1 MRAIAGKSLKYSLIL
16 LAVVVVVLLAAPF
29 FIDVNDYRPRLVQV
43 AEDATGRK
51 VQIGAI
57 HASLFPWVG
66 VSLEDISLAN
76 REGFSERAFLTA
88 ESVHIKLALLP
99 LFSKRIE
106 IKHFE
111 LNKPVLFLEK
121 NTTGET
127 NWADLLPAKTVPAGK
142 KATGPSATANQLS
155 AAAPSVPFAFQ
166 AESVRL
172 RDGTLIWT
180 DAQHGNEISLT
191 RLQLEVNDVHLDR
204 PVAVQLS
211 GELGGDAFALDAR
224 VGPIGELSKL
234 DVLALPIQVHL
245 QAGHVSMA
253 QFRAYAS
260 AWPAALGE
268 IDDAYMGMDVQLEQR
283 PDGIRL
289 AEGEVHLQAL
299 RRFSAV
305 WKLDMPK
312 PNHINVRHMTVSVDG
327 QDILSAQGDVR
338 HLNREPAY
346 NLRINS
352 NSISRQWL
360 VGMVPDIG
368 AMYAAHP
375 APWEHIRFAAL
386 VSGDAGRM
394 DIRDLQLRLNGEL
407 IQVSGSVGFARTNS
421 LRLRVAAKKLHM
433 DPWLPQPVQQ
443 PAIAATS
450 RPGARINA
458 AEQMPVS
465 TSGSGKKGPARI
477 QPAATGIREPD
488 LRFLKAWR
496 VSTQFQADHIYMRGL
511 DMQHMRLN
519 LNGANGR
526 FVVDPLRFT
535 LAGGQVREQAS
546 LNAAAYPARWTE
558 SVHVTNVRVG
568 PVLKALVNADILD
581 GTLQMDTKLKARGL
595 LPDTALKSLSGRGNI
610 MLRNGRIKGF
620 NIAATL
626 RKLSNPLAASGPRE
640 TDFAQ
645 LSGSFVIK
653 RGIARNDDLF
663 IASPVLRVTGRGEVD
678 LVKKQL
684 DYHIKPTMTA
694 SLPGVGGGKIAVR
707 KGLSVPLHI
716 RGPLDAPRISPEIS
730 ASTILENIGGIA
742 GSAAEG
748 TGKAAKGVG
757 TGVEGVLGGG
767 KKPADD
773 QQQAPAPEEPP
784 VRKILKGLIPGL

>member
-1 MRAIAGKSLKYSLIL
+1 MRAIARKSLKFSLIL
-16 LAVVVVVLLAAPF
+16 LALLVVVLLAAPF
-29 FIDVNDYRPRLVQV
+29 FIDINDYRPRLIQA

-66 VSLEDISLAN
+66 VSLDDISLAN
-76 REGFSERAFLTA
+76 REGFSARDFLTA

-111 LNKPVLFLEK
+111 LNRPVLFLER
-121 NTTGET
+121 NAAGET
-127 NWADLLPAKTVPAGK
+127 NWGDLLPAEAAPAGK
-142 KATGPSATANQLS
+142 KIVSPPAEAAKQP
-155 AAAPSVPFAFQ
+155 AAAMSAPFAFQ

-172 RDGTLIWT
+172 RDGTLIWS
-180 DAQHGNEISLT
+180 DAEHGNEISLT
-191 RLQLEVNDVHLDR
+191 RLQLEVDDVHLDR
-204 PVAVQLS
+204 PVAVRLA
-211 GELGGDAFALDAR
+211 GELGGDTFALDAR
-224 VGPIGELSKL
+224 VGPIGELSRL
-234 DVLALPIQVHL
+234 DVLALPVQGHL

-253 QFRAYAS
+253 QFKAYAS

-268 IDDAYMGMDVQLEQR
+268 IDDAYMGIDVQLEQR

-289 AEGEVHLQAL
+289 AEGEVHLQAMQ
-299 RRFSAV
+299 RFSAA
-305 WKLDMPK
+305 WKMDMPK
-312 PNHINVRHMTVSVDG
+312 PDHVNIRHMTVSVDE
-327 QDILSAQGDVR
+327 QDILAVQGDIR
-338 HLNREPAY
+338 HLDREPAY
-346 NLRINS
+346 HLRINS

-360 VGMVPDIG
+360 TGVAPDIG

-375 APWEHIRFAAL
+375 APWENIRFAAL
-386 VSGDAGRM
+386 VSGDAGHM
-394 DIRDLQLRLNGEL
+394 DIRDLQLLLNGEL
-407 IQVSGSVGFARTNS
+407 VQVSGSIGLAGTNS

-433 DPWLPQPVQQ
+433 DPWLPQPVQRP
-443 PAIAATS
+443 PAGAP
-450 RPGARINA
+450 RQGARIGA
-458 AEQMPVS
+458 TGQAPAS
-465 TSGSGKKGPARI
+465 TGGSKKGPARI
-477 QPAATGIREPD
+477 QPAAADVREPD

-511 DMQHMRLN
+511 DMQHMRLS

-526 FVVDPLRFT
+526 FVVDPLRFA

-568 PVLKALVNADILD
+568 PVLKTLADTDILD
-581 GTLQMDTKLKARGL
+581 GILQMDTKLKARGL
-595 LPDTALKSLSGRGNI
+595 LPDTALKNLSGRGNI
-610 MLRNGRIKGF
+610 MLRNGRIRGF

-626 RKLSNPLAASGPRE
+626 RKLSNPLAASGPRQ

-663 IASPVLRVTGRGEVD
+663 VASPLLRVTGRGEVD

-684 DYHIKPTMTA
+684 DYHVKPTLTA
-694 SLPGVGGGKIAVR
+694 SLPGVGGGRITVR
-707 KGLSVPLHI
+707 KGFSVPLHI
-716 RGPLDAPRISPEIS
+716 RGPLNAPRISPEIS
-730 ASTILENIGGIA
+730 ASTIIENIGGVA
-742 GSAAEG
+742 GSAVEG
-748 TGKAAKGVG
+748 AGKGVQ
-757 TGVEGVLGGG
+757 GVLGGG
-767 KKPADD
+767 EKPAGD
-773 QQQAPAPEEPP
+773 QQAPASQEPP
-784 VRKILKGLIPGL
+784 VQKILKGLIPGL

>member
-29 FIDVNDYRPRLVQV
+29 FIDVNDYKPRLIQAV
-43 AEDATGRK
+43 EDATGRK

-76 REGFSERAFLTA
+76 RKGFSGRAFLTVD
-88 ESVHIKLALLP
+88 SVHIKLALLP

-121 NTTGET
+121 NTAGET
-127 NWADLLPAKTVPAGK
+127 NWADLLPAETTPAGK
-142 KATGPSATANQLS
+142 KATASPATANQPS
-155 AAAPSVPFAFQ
+155 AAASPAPFAFQ

-172 RDGTLIWT
+172 KDGTLIWA
-180 DAQHGNEISLT
+180 DAQHGKEISLA
-191 RLQLEVNDVHLDR
+191 RLQLEVDDVHLDR

-234 DVLALPIQVHL
+234 DVFALPIQGHL

-253 QFRAYAS
+253 QFKAYAS
-260 AWPAALGE
+260 AWPAAIGN

-299 RRFSAV
+299 QRFSAA

-312 PNHINVRHMTVSVDG
+312 PDHVNVRHMTVSVGG
-327 QDILSAQGDVR
+327 QEILSAQGDIR
-338 HLNREPAY
+338 HLNREPTY
-346 NLRINS
+346 NLRLNS
-352 NSISRQWL
+352 NSINRQWL
-360 VGMVPDIG
+360 AGMVPDIG

-375 APWEHIRFAAL
+375 APWEDIRFAAL

-407 IQVSGSVGFARTNS
+407 IQISGFVGFARANS

-433 DPWLPQPVQQ
+433 DPWLPQP
-443 PAIAATS
+443 AAAATL
-450 RPGARINA
+450 RPGARIDA
-458 AEQMPVS
+458 AGEAPDS
-465 TSGSGKKGPARI
+465 ASGSSKKGPARI
-477 QPAATGIREPD
+477 QPAATGMREPD

-496 VSTQFQADHIYMRGL
+496 VSAQFQADHLYMRGL
-511 DMQHMRLN
+511 DMQHMRLS
-519 LNGANGR
+519 LNGANGH
-526 FVVDPLRFT
+526 FAVDPLHFT

-546 LNAAAYPARWTE
+546 LNAAVYPARWTE
-558 SVHVTNVRVG
+558 SLHVTNIRVG
-568 PVLKALVNADILD
+568 PVLKALADTDILD

-610 MLRNGRIKGF
+610 TLRNGRIKGF

-626 RKLSNPLAASGPRE
+626 RKLGNPLAASGPKE

-645 LSGSFVIK
+645 MSGSFTVK
-653 RGIARNDDLF
+653 HGIARNDDLF
-663 IASPVLRVTGRGEVD
+663 LASPLLRVTGRGEVD
-678 LVKKQL
+678 MVKKQL
-684 DYHIKPTMTA
+684 DYHIKPTLTA
-694 SLPGVGGGKIAVR
+694 SLPGAGGGKIAVR

-716 RGPLDAPRISPEIS
+716 RGPLNAPRISPEIS
-730 ASTILENIGGIA
+730 ASTILENVGGIA
-742 GSAAEG
+742 GSATEG
-748 TGKAAKGVG
+748 AGKAVKGVG
-757 TGVEGVLGGG
+757 KGVQGVLGGG
-767 KKPADD
+767 KSSDTSGQQPPASNEKPI
-773 QQQAPAPEEPP
+773 E
-784 VRKILKGLIPGL
+784 KILKGIIPGM